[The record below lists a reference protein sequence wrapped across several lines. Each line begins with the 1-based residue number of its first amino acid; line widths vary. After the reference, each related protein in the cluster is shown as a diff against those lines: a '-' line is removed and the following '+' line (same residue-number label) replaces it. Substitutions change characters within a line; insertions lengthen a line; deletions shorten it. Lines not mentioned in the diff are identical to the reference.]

1 MSCRLHDLHL
11 TKTATAATA
20 ADPTAQGAMS
30 RLTLDSYC
38 GVDDSD
44 DDKGYDDYGLDDGEY
59 QPEDDFDDFMRLR
72 PRQASLHTSH
82 LFFLKIFLELIP
94 SVGKFSFANPDRPGP
109 VLRIRIRCLFDAGI
123 WDPDPG

>member
-1 MSCRLHDLHL
+1 MWFLRDAGLLLPKTGKFANRIIFIFLCRLHDLHL
-11 TKTATAATA
+11 TKTATAAA
-20 ADPTAQGAMS
+20 AATTAQAAMS

-44 DDKGYDDYGLDDGEY
+44 DDRGYDDYGLDDGEN

-82 LFFLKIFLELIP
+82 FFFLMNIPDLI
-94 SVGKFSFANPDRPGP
+94 
-109 VLRIRIRCLFDAGI
+109 LRN
-123 WDPDPG
+123 